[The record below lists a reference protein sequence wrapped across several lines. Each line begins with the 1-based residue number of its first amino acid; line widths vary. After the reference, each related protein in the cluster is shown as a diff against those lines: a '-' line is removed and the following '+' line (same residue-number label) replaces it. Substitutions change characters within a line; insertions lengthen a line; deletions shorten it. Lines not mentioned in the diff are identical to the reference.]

1 MKLLKIIL
9 SFLFLMSVAGDVL
22 AELEIN
28 EVMANEPGGNVMLE
42 WIEIYNNTDND
53 FPLTFYSLK
62 IGNDI
67 ILMPGIRIF
76 PYEYV
81 VFCRKLISD
90 GASAGFE
97 EVWGDGSGFWGDD
110 STTEYYRAIELSS
123 IRLTNSGGSVELDL
137 ALQTVSKLT
146 WESDGIDGVSWERY
160 LPGDTAGRQSLDPAG
175 STPGKINSVTPL
187 PYDLALQSVIA
198 EYFGD
203 GISRIGVIMLN
214 FGLEQM
220 PAGELSVY
228 YDPNGDGLADSSDL
242 IAIIDYPQTNPGDT
256 IEFDLY
262 FEFNDVYPLIL
273 FQLPPDN
280 RMENNV
286 RTVTAFGMKYPPI
299 LLSEFLAD
307 PQSDLATEWVEL
319 RNRSDQ
325 AVNLADWYLGD
336 EIKYYPIMASDPI
349 AVPEIIVEGQDY
361 LVLCKDKAAFENYYG
376 TSVNVLEMNSW
387 PALNNDGDII
397 KLRDNLDYIVDSI
410 RYDFTYGGNYT
421 WARGEEAGMTERWG
435 RSVEVGGTPGRPN
448 EVYFQP
454 VSSSINVTAEP
465 NPFSPS
471 KDGEMMIEFEVPPGE
486 NMTIRIYDT
495 KGRIVRTLVDGLPA
509 FEGRIQWDGRTDGG
523 RFLPIGMYI
532 LFIEVAE
539 AGQYKQTV
547 VIAP

>member
-1 MKLLKIIL
+1 MKLFKIIL

-62 IGNDI
+62 IGIDV

-76 PYEYV
+76 PNEYI

-90 GASAGFE
+90 SASAGFE
-97 EVWGDGSGFWGDD
+97 EIWGDGSGFWGDD

-146 WESDGIDGVSWERY
+146 WEGDGADGVSWERY
-160 LPGDTAGRQSLDPAG
+160 LPLDTAGRQSLDPAG

-220 PAGELSVY
+220 PAGELSVF
-228 YDPNGDGLADSSDL
+228 YDPNGDAVADSSDL

-256 IEFDLY
+256 IEFDLF
-262 FEFNDVYPLIL
+262 FELDGVYPLIL

-286 RTVTAFGMKYPPI
+286 RTVTAFGMNYPPI
-299 LLSEFLAD
+299 MLSEFLAD
-307 PQSDLATEWVEL
+307 PQVDLATEWVEL

-325 AVNLADWYLGD
+325 AVNLADWFLGD
-336 EIKYYPIMASDPI
+336 EIKFYPIMASDPI

-376 TSVNVLEMNSW
+376 TSQNVREMNSW
-387 PALNNDGDII
+387 PALNNTGDII

-421 WARGEEAGMTERWG
+421 WARGEEPGMTERWG
-435 RSVEVGGTPGRPN
+435 RSVVVGGTPGRPN

-454 VSSSINVTAEP
+454 VSSSISVTAEP

-471 KDGEMMIEFEVPPGE
+471 KDGEMTIAFEVPPGE

-495 KGRIVRTLVDGLPA
+495 RGRIVRTLVDGLPA
-509 FEGRIQWDGRTDGG
+509 FEGRISWDGRTDGG

-532 LFIEVAE
+532 LFIEIAD